1 MCLPRIAID
10 LDGVLA
16 DTMAACCKII
26 NMRYATNF
34 KVSSFNRW
42 KAWETAGISKD
53 EFFHILDQAW
63 FEWRSIPPTEEKL
76 AEKVGKLLEFSSVD
90 IVTGRSAETVPSAK
104 SWLETQ
110 EIRFNTFIR
119 TNTGMEKVDLNYD
132 VFIDDSP
139 ELMSALSSKPDGF
152 AILYTQP
159 WNRGVREGLRILRAK
174 CWDEIPELAHR
185 ILDSKGS

>member
-1 MCLPRIAID
+1 MRLPRLAVD

-26 NMRYATNF
+26 NKRYSSHF

-42 KAWETAGISKD
+42 KAWETLGISKN

-63 FEWRSIPPTEEKL
+63 SEWNSIPPTEDRL
-76 AEKVGKLLEFSSVD
+76 DEKVGKLLEFCDLD
-90 IVTGRSAETVPSAK
+90 IVTGRSAHTVASAK

-110 EIRFNTFIR
+110 EIRFNAFVR
-119 TNTGMEKVDLNYD
+119 TDSGMDKVNLNYD

-139 ELMSALSSKPDGF
+139 ELMLALSSKPNGY

-159 WNRGVREGLRILRAK
+159 WNEEVEELPKILRANS
-174 CWDEIPELAHR
+174 WDQIPELVHQV
-185 ILDSKGS
+185 LESK